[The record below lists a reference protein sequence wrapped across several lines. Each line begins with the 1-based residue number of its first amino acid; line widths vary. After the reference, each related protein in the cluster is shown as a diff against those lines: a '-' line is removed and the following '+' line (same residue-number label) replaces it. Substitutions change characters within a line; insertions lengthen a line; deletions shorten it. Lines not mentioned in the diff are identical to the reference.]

1 MSSPPCFSSEKGER
15 PVEYNMKGNEFQ
27 TMSELLHSQMSFY
40 VLYHN
45 MLAFYASPDLAAL
58 APVYSRLSGESYPKT
73 WFEAKERIE
82 RHIKAVDPERRSLIA
97 RYDAICKVCQ
107 EILVNLQ
114 KVREDQRSFDDFSPK
129 AREAILALGANIEVP
144 KDIPDGQRVSFV
156 ARELLSTLER
166 SSRKGKGGSLYT
178 VGGVALKN
186 ALAMALDKRPVDLS
200 ELEFE
205 TLRVE
210 IIRNNATDL
219 LDTIRNAISFG
230 PELAKGYQEELN
242 SVEEAQSK
250 DRRTTFEEALSH
262 MAPFGSLFVEM
273 GIHSRKLEESR
284 ESIKLGVSEI
294 DFYQGFLPPYHPSRT
309 LPLFCSKPAES
320 KNQTMYMLAKALGK
334 PCETIN
340 LPNTDKSSFGLTM
353 YDAASN
359 SLKNRPVESYENLA
373 KKAGFIILDEVLRPN
388 EEGLG
393 FANSL
398 HSLNEGRLKDLRIN
412 EGAYVIMLS
421 NRGQDMIDGAL
432 EIDSAMLSRIAP
444 FTLNEDAAA
453 FRYKKYIQNTF
464 GSLIP
469 PDSELQSF
477 LSFLFTPGEAGGF
490 DLLCKM
496 KEKAGSRGSVMGNVE
511 CKDADKRNV
520 TDAISPLL
528 MLNDNPTLGEI
539 KSHISTQCGPA
550 LAGRFDIFSRT
561 VEKVPSLSEMLGALN
576 DLLDKGKL
584 NLFEATAAFDANL
597 SIEAEGLVSHGL
609 HDNTLALING
619 LSYIKDEKERE
630 KAMAPYRES
639 GVTPLT
645 EAAKNER
652 TDKLKSM
659 GPHTHD
665 KVFIEAANAIFCKK
679 KGKINYLE
687 DLAVRNI
694 IADKIK
700 SGFIGYM
707 QAFSANAEYQRK
719 AEESKAK
726 REGRD
731 PNPVALDGRHL
742 IDMFTLCALYPDEN
756 CKMNMVREIF
766 NYIFLSPS
774 KETEKLLTDY
784 GIAYGGDSSP
794 LSIKK
799 LTPISDLVRARASG
813 YSEEVVKKAVEI
825 AEHLEKEERRN
836 TVILAL
842 SSQAPQTFDS
852 NEKAKE
858 MRELARQVKVAA
870 DTERYEIFI
879 GFGVAKSLSNRWRSN
894 FTWDMEVESDFS
906 GRA

>member
-1 MSSPPCFSSEKGER
+1 M
-15 PVEYNMKGNEFQ
+15 EYNMRGNEFQ

-58 APVYSRLSGESYPKT
+58 APVYSRLSGESYPRT

-82 RHIKAVDPERRSLIA
+82 RHIKRVDPERRSLIA
-97 RYDAICKVCQ
+97 RYDAIHKVCQ
-107 EILVNLQ
+107 EILINLQ
-114 KVREDQRSFDDFSPK
+114 KAREDQRGFDDFSPRTK
-129 AREAILALGANIEVP
+129 EAILALGANVEVP
-144 KDIPDGQRVSFV
+144 KDIPDGQKVSFV

-166 SSRKGKGGSLYT
+166 SSRKSKGGSLYT

-186 ALAMALDKRPVDLS
+186 ALAMALDKRPVDLT

-210 IIRNNATDL
+210 IVRNNATDL
-219 LDTIRNAISFG
+219 LDTIRNAVRFG

-242 SVEEAQSK
+242 SVEEAQGK
-250 DRRTTFEEALSH
+250 DGRTTFDEALAH

-273 GIHSRKLEESR
+273 GIHSKKLEESKDNM
-284 ESIKLGVSEI
+284 KLGVSEV

-444 FTLNEDAAA
+444 FTFNEDAAA

-464 GSLIP
+464 GALVP

-511 CKDADKRNV
+511 AKDADKRNV

-550 LAGRFDIFSRT
+550 LAGRFDIFTRT
-561 VEKVPSLSEMLGALN
+561 VEKVPPLSEMLGTLE
-576 DLLDKGKL
+576 DLMNKGQL
-584 NLFEATAAFDANL
+584 TRYEATVVFDANL
-597 SIEAEGLVSHGL
+597 SIEKDGLVSHGF
-609 HDNTLALING
+609 HDNTLALVNG
-619 LSYIKDEKERE
+619 LSYIEDEKERE
-630 KAMAPYRES
+630 KAMEPYRKS
-639 GVTPLT
+639 GVVPLT
-645 EAAKNER
+645 EAAKGKN
-652 TDKLKSM
+652 TDRLKKM

-665 KVFIEAANAIFCKK
+665 KTFIEAINSIFCR
-679 KGKINYLE
+679 KGNKINYLE

-707 QAFSANAEYQRK
+707 QAFSANAEHQRK
-719 AEESKAK
+719 TEITRAK
-726 REGRD
+726 EEGRS
-731 PNPVALDGRHL
+731 PNPVALDGDRL
-742 IDMFTLCALYPDEN
+742 VDIFTLCALYPDEN
-756 CKMNMVREIF
+756 CKMSMAREIF
-766 NYIFLSPS
+766 NYMFLSPT
-774 KETEKLLTDY
+774 KETERLLTDY
-784 GIAYGGDSSP
+784 GIAYGKHSEKTVV
-794 LSIKK
+794 KK
-799 LTPISDLVRARASG
+799 LRPISDLIRSCG
-813 YSEEVVKKAVEI
+813 SEFSEEVVKKAI
-825 AEHLEKEERRN
+825 KTASHLEKEEKRG
-836 TVILAL
+836 TVIQAL
-842 SSQAPQTFDS
+842 VSSAAQTLDSREQQA
-852 NEKAKE
+852 E
-858 MRELARQVKVAA
+858 MRKLSEKVKAEADRELYA
-870 DTERYEIFI
+870 TFI
-879 GFGVAKSLSNRWRSN
+879 GFGAAQALSNRWRSN
-894 FTWDMEVESDFS
+894 FSLDLEVDSGFS